1 MGHPSLSAIGGCG
14 SQAACFSSA
23 HPTIIAQQQPKCS
36 KSVSDQPALTA
47 LLFRDIW
54 TEKEVGTGKKED
66 TTCVDRPE
74 SLDCLDGRRLPT
86 GVMDDSPLANIR
98 PEFWLENGGADA
110 SPGAH
115 CPFHCFAK
123 TLSCVALLLGKV
135 PMRCD
140 KPMLAKVW
148 QTAGVR
154 HLQHQDFS
162 KTDLTAGVQQNLQL
176 AKKAAGLTRR
186 RWGIWTLRTSRVVAF
201 CNAICYP
208 IGK

>member
-1 MGHPSLSAIGGCG
+1 MCFRQIRFDRLAISGYLGKKG
-14 SQAACFSSA
+14 
-23 HPTIIAQQQPKCS
+23 
-36 KSVSDQPALTA
+36 VG
-47 LLFRDIW
+47 RDR
-54 TEKEVGTGKKED
+54 KED

-74 SLDCLDGRRLPT
+74 SLDGRRLPT

-123 TLSCVALLLGKV
+123 TLSYVALLLGKV

-148 QTAGVR
+148 QTARVR
-154 HLQHQDFS
+154 QLQYQDFS

-176 AKKAAGLTRR
+176 ASKAPGLT
-186 RWGIWTLRTSRVVAF
+186 GGDGAF
-201 CNAICYP
+201 GPFGRPGWWHFAMQYVI
-208 IGK
+208 